1 MSHLRPLLITG
12 RGPLAAS
19 WARTASALGF
29 LALLAMT
36 LLYPAVLQP
45 SAILA
50 GTDTYEPAAWE
61 AVNRMAYA
69 TGQSPYWN
77 PYSFSGYPGVA
88 DIQTLVYYPPAM
100 LLRGLPI
107 SAFLTWGLVLHLWIM
122 GAGVFA
128 LCRQLGTCR
137 MAGVVAAAGVMLSGA
152 VAPKL
157 YLGHIVVL
165 YGYAWLPLALA
176 LAIRS
181 SGRATLWPH
190 PALVAVLVLQ
200 VLAGFVQGTL
210 YVGIAVAAV
219 FLWRA
224 LCAPAAERR
233 LGTSLL
239 QPAVLLAFVGALAAF
254 QLLPTFHLL
263 ADAGRAAGLDYA
275 TASEDAFV
283 PGDFVTAVFPHA
295 REIRSELVDRSLFI
309 TLGLLAFVPLAWSR
323 AGRRFHA
330 GFQLLMAVVAL
341 GLAMA
346 HTLPLY
352 RLHYALLPQL
362 RVPTRFMLFWYVGMA
377 VLGGLGLDALL
388 RRAGNRRALPAVW
401 QAWAPAATAGLL
413 LALALA
419 TSSWTGGTGGVLG
432 TPGWLVAIQLGAL
445 LALGALVV
453 RRQAGLA
460 GALALLLVTTEGLVY
475 AAPFVR
481 VKAGSAREPA
491 VEQLATHDMVRVTSI
506 CERELSPNSL
516 ITAGIPT
523 PDGFGGISLAR
534 YTRFLRLVR
543 DNEIV
548 GHATRLG
555 QIGESLPARLDLLDY
570 LAVTHVV
577 TCEPIDHERFRLVEP
592 LGSMYLY
599 RNLTAR
605 PRALLACP
613 GEPREAEEV
622 MRMLWRGAY
631 DREGRLIG
639 PPPRIVVRWAP
650 GTSDA
655 DRLAVER
662 SFGLADGNT
671 EGVRT
676 WEYDLLD
683 VSLANVRAL
692 LSQPLVEDTSGID
705 RGSGRVVPRDPD
717 PAPEP
722 ADMDEPSLVLDTMP
736 CGGVRGAVTVHEAD
750 RADGRMRLT
759 VQNAD
764 PALLYLSEPYHP
776 ERRAWVD
783 GEPRPVERVNA
794 AFSGVRLEPGG
805 HVVELRFVPRSLHW
819 GLAISVLAGAAWI
832 GASRWAS
839 FRRLR
844 SSSER

>member
-1 MSHLRPLLITG
+1 MTG
-12 RGPLAAS
+12 RGPLVAS
-19 WARTASALGF
+19 WGRTAFALGF
-29 LALLAMT
+29 LALLAIT
-36 LLYPAVLQP
+36 LLFPAVVQP
-45 SAILA
+45 K
-50 GTDTYEPAAWE
+50 TDVKGDETLAWE
-61 AVNRMAYA
+61 AVNRLAYNA
-69 TGQSPYWN
+69 GQSPIWD
-77 PYSFSGYPGVA
+77 PYSFSGYPGMA
-88 DIQTLVYYPPAM
+88 NIQTLVYYPPTM
-100 LLRGLPI
+100 LLRGLPL
-107 SAFLTWGLVLHLWIM
+107 SASVTWGFILHIWIM

-128 LCRQLGTCR
+128 LCRQLGTRR
-137 MAGVVAAAGVMLSGA
+137 MAGVVAAAGVMLSSA

-181 SGRATLWPH
+181 SRRATLWPH

-200 VLAGFVQGTL
+200 VLAGFVQGTV

-224 LCAPAAERR
+224 LCAPATERR
-233 LGTSLL
+233 LWTSLL
-239 QPAVLLAFVGALAAF
+239 QPVVVFAFVGALAAF

-263 ADAGRAAGLDYA
+263 VDAGRATGLDYA

-295 REIRSELVDRSLFI
+295 REIRSELLDRSVFI
-309 TLGLLAFVPLAWSR
+309 TLGLLAFVPLAWIR
-323 AGRRFHA
+323 AKRRCHA

-362 RVPTRFMLFWYVGMA
+362 RVPTRFMLFWYIGMA

-388 RRAGNRRALPAVW
+388 RRAGNRRALPGVW

-413 LALALA
+413 LVLALA
-419 TSSWTGGTGGVLG
+419 TSSWTGGTAGVLG

-445 LALGALVV
+445 LTLGALVA

-460 GALALLLVTTEGLVY
+460 GAVALLLVTTEGLVF

-481 VKAGSAREPA
+481 VEAGSARDPA
-491 VEQLATHDMVRVTSI
+491 VEQLATHDMVRVTSL
-506 CERELSPNSL
+506 CEQRLRVHDLVS
-516 ITAGIPT
+516 AGIPT
-523 PDGFGGISLAR
+523 PDGFGSISLAR
-534 YTRFLRLVR
+534 YARFLRLVR
-543 DNEIV
+543 DNEIEGYANV
-548 GHATRLG
+548 NRLG
-555 QIGESLPARLDLLDY
+555 QNIERLPARLDLLDY

-592 LGSMYLY
+592 LGSMFLY
-599 RNLTAR
+599 RNLTVR
-605 PRALLACP
+605 PRALLTCA
-613 GEPREAEEV
+613 GEPHEAEEV
-622 MRMLWRGAY
+622 MQMLARGAY

-639 PPPRIVVRWAP
+639 PPPKILVRWAP
-650 GTSDA
+650 ETSDY

-662 SFGLADGNT
+662 SFGLAAGNSDGD
-671 EGVRT
+671 RT

-683 VSLANVRAL
+683 TSQANVRAL
-692 LSQPLVEDTSGID
+692 LNESLVEDTSGID
-705 RGSGRVVPRDPD
+705 RGSGRVVPRDPE
-717 PAPEP
+717 PALAP
-722 ADMDEPSLVLDTMP
+722 ADMDEPSLVLDTTP

-759 VQNAD
+759 VENAE
-764 PALLYLSEPYHP
+764 PALLYLSEPFHP

-783 GEPRPVERVNA
+783 GEARPVERVNV
-794 AFSGVRLEPGG
+794 AFSGVRLDPGA

-819 GLAISVLAGAAWI
+819 GLAISVLTALLWI
-832 GASRWAS
+832 GSGRWAASRRHRPSSAS
-839 FRRLR
+839 
-844 SSSER
+844 

>member
-1 MSHLRPLLITG
+1 MTG
-12 RGPLAAS
+12 RGRLAVS
-19 WARTASALGF
+19 WGPTASALGF
-29 LALLAMT
+29 LALLALT
-36 LLYPAVLQP
+36 LLYPAVAQP
-45 SAILA
+45 SAEID
-50 GTDTYEPAAWE
+50 GTDIHLHTVWE
-61 AVNRMAYA
+61 TVNRLASA
-69 TGQSPYWN
+69 AGQSPYWN
-77 PYSFSGYPGVA
+77 PYSFSGYPGMA

-107 SAFLTWGLVLHLWIM
+107 SAFVTWGLVLHLWIM

-128 LCRQLGTCR
+128 LCRQLGTGR
-137 MAGVVAAAGVMLSGA
+137 MAGVVAAAGVMLSSA

-165 YGYAWLPLALA
+165 YGYAWFPLALA

-181 SGRATLWPH
+181 SHRATLWPH

-200 VLAGFVQGTL
+200 VLAGFVQGTV
-210 YVGIAVAAV
+210 YVGLAVAAV
-219 FLWRA
+219 FVWRA

-233 LGTSLL
+233 LWTSLL
-239 QPAVLLAFVGALAAF
+239 QPVVLFALVGALAAF

-263 ADAGRAAGLDYA
+263 ADVGRASGLDYA

-295 REIRSELVDRSLFI
+295 REMRSELLDRSLFM
-309 TLGLLAFVPLAWSR
+309 TLGLLAFVPLAWIR
-323 AGRRFHA
+323 ARRRCHA

-388 RRAGNRRALPAVW
+388 RRAGNRDALPGVW
-401 QAWAPAATAGLL
+401 QAWAPAVTAGLL

-419 TSSWTGGTGGVLG
+419 TSSWTADTAGVLG

-445 LALGALVV
+445 LTLGALVA

-460 GALALLLVTTEGLVY
+460 GAVALLLVTTEGLVY

-481 VKAGSAREPA
+481 VEAGSEREPA
-491 VEQLATHDMVRVTSI
+491 VEQLATHDVVRVTSI

-516 ITAGIPT
+516 ISAGIPT
-523 PDGFGGISLAR
+523 PDGFGSISLAR

-555 QIGESLPARLDLLDY
+555 QIGERLPARLDLLDY

-605 PRALLACP
+605 PRALLTCA

-631 DREGRLIG
+631 DRDGRLIG
-639 PPPRIVVRWAP
+639 PPPKILVRWAP
-650 GTSDA
+650 GTSDD

-683 VSLANVRAL
+683 VSPANVRAL

-722 ADMDEPSLVLDTMP
+722 ADMDEPSLVLDATP

-794 AFSGVRLEPGG
+794 AFSGVRLDPGG

-819 GLAISVLAGAAWI
+819 GLAISVLTGVVWVGAGRSAV
-832 GASRWAS
+832 
-839 FRRLR
+839 FRRR
-844 SSSER
+844 RPSSGR

>member
-1 MSHLRPLLITG
+1 MTG
-12 RGPLAAS
+12 RGRLAVS
-19 WARTASALGF
+19 WGPTASALGF
-29 LALLAMT
+29 LALLALT
-36 LLYPAVLQP
+36 LLYPAVAQP
-45 SAILA
+45 SAMLA
-50 GTDTYEPAAWE
+50 GTDTYEPAGWE

-69 TGQSPYWN
+69 VGQSPYWN
-77 PYSFSGYPGVA
+77 PYSFSGYPGMA

-100 LLRGLPI
+100 LLRGLSI

-137 MAGVVAAAGVMLSGA
+137 MAGVVAGAGVMLSGA
-152 VAPKL
+152 VAQAL
-157 YLGHIVVL
+157 DLGHIIVL
-165 YGYAWLPLALA
+165 FGYAWLPLALA

-181 SGRATLWPH
+181 SLRATLWPH

-200 VLAGFVQGTL
+200 MLAGFVQGTV
-210 YVGIAVAAV
+210 YVGLAVAAV
-219 FLWRA
+219 YLWRA
-224 LCAPAAERR
+224 LRTPAAGRR
-233 LGTSLL
+233 LWRPLL
-239 QPAVLLAFVGALAAF
+239 VQPVVLFALVAALAAF
-254 QLLPTFHLL
+254 QLLPTFRLVV
-263 ADAGRAAGLDYA
+263 DAGRATGLDYA
-275 TASEDAFV
+275 SASEVQFA

-295 REIRSELVDRSLFI
+295 RGMQPEFVDRSLYI
-309 TLGLLAFVPLAWSR
+309 TVGLLACVPLAWLH
-323 AGRRFHA
+323 AGRRRDA
-330 GFQLLMAVVAL
+330 GFLLLMVGVAL

-346 HTLPLY
+346 HTFPLY
-352 RLHYALLPQL
+352 RLHYALLPQF
-362 RVPTRFMLFWYVGMA
+362 RVPVRLLVFCTVGIA
-377 VLGGLGLDALL
+377 VLGGLGLDVLL
-388 RRAGNRRALPAVW
+388 RRAGNGRSSRGAW
-401 QAWAPAATAGLL
+401 QAWAPAGTAGLL
-413 LALALA
+413 LALALV
-419 TSSWTGGTGGVLG
+419 TSPWTGDSTGELG
-432 TPGWLVAIQLGAL
+432 TSEWAVAIQLGAL
-445 LALGALVV
+445 LTLGALVT

-460 GALALLLVTTEGLVY
+460 GAVALLLVTTEGLVF

-481 VKAGSAREPA
+481 VEAGSARDPA
-491 VEQLATHDMVRVTSI
+491 VEQLATHDVVRVTSV
-506 CERELSPNSL
+506 CEREVSANSL
-516 ITAGIPT
+516 ITAGIAT
-523 PDGFGGISLAR
+523 PDGFGGISLGH

-555 QIGESLPARLDLLDY
+555 QIGENLPARLDLLDY

-605 PRALLACP
+605 PRALLTCA

-650 GTSDA
+650 GTSDD

-662 SFGLADGNT
+662 SFGLAAGNT
-671 EGVRT
+671 EGART

-683 VSLANVRAL
+683 VSPANVRAL

-705 RGSGRVVPRDPD
+705 RGSGRVMPRNPDPTPD
-717 PAPEP
+717 PA
-722 ADMDEPSLVLDTMP
+722 DLDEPSLVLDTTP

-783 GEPRPVERVNA
+783 RDPRPVERVNA
-794 AFSGVRLEPGG
+794 AFSGVRLEPGR

-819 GLAISVLAGAAWI
+819 GLAISVLTGVVWVGAG
-832 GASRWAS
+832 RWAV
-839 FRRLR
+839 FRLR
-844 SSSER
+844 RPSSRR